1 MLEGSRHWEDF
12 AKDSCLLRGLS
23 RVWRLAVTLRWYF
36 FLQKVVLP
44 GAPASVTFTLDL
56 VSGYGCQHTCPE
68 GLMRVR
74 SPAAVG
80 R

>member
-12 AKDSCLLRGLS
+12 AKGSCLLLSLS
-23 RVWRLAVTLRWYF
+23 RGVETCGDTSLVF
-36 FLQKVVLP
+36 FLQKVVLR
-44 GAPASVTFTLDL
+44 GAPVSVTFTLDL
-56 VSGYGCQHTCPE
+56 VSGYGWQHTCPE

>member
-1 MLEGSRHWEDF
+1 MVEGSRHWKDF
-12 AKDSCLLRGLS
+12 AKGSLFTAWL
-23 RVWRLAVTLRWYF
+23 VTGVEACGDTSLVF
-36 FLQKVVLP
+36 FSAEGCAA
-44 GAPASVTFTLDL
+44 GAPVSVTFTPDL